1 MIGET
6 LSHYKILDKLG
17 AGGMGE
23 VYLAEDTTL
32 KRQVALKVLPPDLA
46 GSQERLERFQ
56 REAETLAALDHPNI
70 VTVFTV
76 EHDDDVHFL
85 TMQLV
90 EGKQLSDLI
99 LEGGM
104 PLERIFEIAIPL
116 ADALAAA
123 HEKGVIHRD
132 LKPANIMLSDEGRV
146 KILDFGLAKFRE
158 EAEAP
163 IATQLPTEPLT
174 EEGLAIGTVPY
185 MSPEQVEGKSVD
197 HRSDLFSLGIILYE
211 MATGQ
216 RPFQGDSPASVMSAI
231 LRDTPSSVT
240 DLRVVLPRQ
249 LARIIHR
256 CLVKDKERRLQTA
269 RELAIELDEL
279 KGEIGAGEL
288 LTTGATARQGPAA
301 HRGRW
306 PLYLMVALV
315 LAAATVGWFLLK
327 RPEAPMSAVQ
337 AVPLTSLAGS
347 EVDPALSPRGDQ
359 VAFVWNGADQDR
371 YDLYVMLTGSGEPLR
386 LTEGPGDVRSPA
398 WSPDNLEIAF
408 LQRIDQASY
417 GVAVIPALGGAQ
429 RILATVSATGFPGV
443 DWSPDGKWLAVVD
456 MEPTSLRESITLI
469 SIDSGEKRFLTTPP
483 SSGVGDKLPV
493 FSPDGRTL
501 AFVRWYEVP
510 RNEVY
515 LTDLGGDDLRL
526 LHTYEGWIRGL
537 DWMPDGSK
545 LVFASNWNGSSGLW
559 GLSLNG
565 ELSQLS
571 FGQGAKGLTV
581 AAIGDRLVFDQE
593 FAETNIWRVN
603 GPAAQG
609 PLTRSRVIGSTRN
622 DWSPQFSPDGS
633 RIAWAS
639 DRAGSTR
646 IWVADGDGGNPVELV
661 TTQTAAAIRPRWSPD
676 GRSIAF
682 GQSPHGSLDVYVM
695 EVEGGF
701 PRRLTDS
708 ESMDGAEGWSQD
720 GRWIY
725 FFSDRT
731 GSYQVWKVP
740 TAGGEPVQLTTQGGL
755 LPKESADGRFVF
767 YLSQS
772 PPFPIW
778 KVPVDGGEETLV
790 LERPGIS
797 LSGFEVWG
805 ENLVYLLRDESAGP
819 RIERFDLRT
828 GQLFTVAELGSE
840 TRIGK
845 YGRISVSP
853 DGRWILYPQDDSRG
867 ADLVMIEDFH

>member
-6 LSHYKILDKLG
+6 LGHYKILDKIG

-256 CLVKDKERRLQTA
+256 CLVKDKERRFQTA

-429 RILATVSATGFPGV
+429 RILETVSVMGFPGV

-469 SIDSGEKRFLTTPP
+469 SIDSGEKRFLTTPS

-501 AFVRWYEVP
+501 AFVRWYEGP

-515 LTDLGGDDLRL
+515 LTDLAGDDLRL

-646 IWVADGDGGNPVELV
+646 IWVAHGDGGSPVELV

-682 GQSPHGSLDVYVM
+682 GQNPHGSLDVYVM

-767 YLSQS
+767 YLSES

-828 GQLFTVAELGSE
+828 GQLFTVAELGPE

-845 YGRISVSP
+845 YGRISVSS